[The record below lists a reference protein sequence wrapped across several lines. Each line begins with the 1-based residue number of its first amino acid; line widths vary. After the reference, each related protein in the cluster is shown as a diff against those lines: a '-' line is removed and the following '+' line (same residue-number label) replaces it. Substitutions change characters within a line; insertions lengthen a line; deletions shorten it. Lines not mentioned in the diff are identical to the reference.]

1 MGTVSRSMVN
11 NDKRQ
16 RHKTGHRSR
25 VEAARLAEEQRRR
38 RRRLVVVALVVVAIV
53 GVFVAVT
60 VTSGD
65 DDDTASSTTPSS
77 ETTVSA
83 PVVTAPPPGESIDGE
98 TPCPSADGSEAR
110 TTAFSEAPPTC
121 IDETKTYT
129 ATVTTSEG
137 DITVDLD
144 TENAPISVNNFVV
157 LSRYHY
163 FDGLPF
169 HRVVPG
175 FVNQTGSSGVPDVGS
190 GGPGYDLP
198 AEPPTRE
205 YAAGDVAMAQG
216 GGTNSGSQFFFT
228 VDPASLQGGTYP
240 IFGTVSGG
248 EDVVQAINALGDGD
262 GPPSKSVT
270 IESVTIEE
278 S

>member
-1 MGTVSRSMVN
+1 MDTVCRSMVN
-11 NDKRQ
+11 EEKRQ

-38 RRRLVVVALVVVAIV
+38 RRRLITGAVVIVAIV
-53 GVFVAVT
+53 GVFIAVT

-65 DDDTASSTTPSS
+65 DEKDAGSTTTGSSTTVSTPS
-77 ETTVSA
+77 
-83 PVVTAPPPGESIDGE
+83 VTAPPPGEAIDGA
-98 TPCPSADGSEAR
+98 TPCPAADGSAAR
-110 TTAFSEAPPTC
+110 TTAFAEAPPTC
-121 IDETKTYT
+121 IDDTKTYT
-129 ATVTTSEG
+129 AKVTTSEG
-137 DITVDLD
+137 DITIDLD

-175 FVNQTGSSGVPDVGS
+175 FVDQTGSSGVPDIGS

-198 AEPPTRE
+198 AEPPTRD

-228 VDPASLQGGTYP
+228 IDPASLQGGTYP
-240 IFGTVSGG
+240 IFGKVSEGQ
-248 EDVVQAINALGDGD
+248 DVVQAINDLGNGD
-262 GPPSKSVT
+262 GPPTKSVT
-270 IESVTIEE
+270 IDSVTITE